1 MKTKS
6 TLLFFGLL
14 FGSVN
19 SYAQTST
26 IKGMV
31 VDSLTSQGEPY
42 VTIRVYK
49 ERKSDNPLAMWVT
62 NMDGTFAHTVNG
74 QGHQRGRDR
83 LR

>member
-14 FGSVN
+14 LGSVN

-49 ERKSDNPLAMWVT
+49 ER
-62 NMDGTFAHTVNG
+62 
-74 QGHQRGRDR
+74 
-83 LR
+83 